1 MSTTPP
7 CCEQLW
13 FLEPHAVACKSA
25 PMPSPDSGFVRVR
38 SHCSA
43 ISAGTEM
50 LVYRGELP
58 QEIALDALL
67 DNMQD
72 RPAYPLQYGYACVGT
87 VEALGEGVAPQW
99 LGRRVFA
106 FTPHASHFLSEPE
119 HLIPLPDSV
128 NFEDAVFLANMETAV
143 NLVQDGRALLGER
156 AVVLGQ
162 GIVGLLVTALLARFP
177 LAELIVVDGID
188 ARRELATALG
198 AKHVFEPQQLEAMN
212 VALGAEGA
220 DLLFELSGSPLALN
234 LAIDLSGFGS
244 RIVVGSWYGT
254 KSAPIALGGKAHRN
268 RLQIS
273 TSQVSSIDPS
283 LSARWD
289 KTRRFEV
296 VWEMLREL
304 RPSKLVS
311 HRVALRDAGLI
322 YKQLHEAPEEFV
334 QALFVYQ

>member
-1 MSTTPP
+1 MPTTPQS
-7 CCEQLW
+7 CEQLW
-13 FLEPHAVACKSA
+13 FLEPQTVACKST
-25 PMPSPDSGFVRVR
+25 PMSSPDSGFVRVR

-58 QEIALDALL
+58 QELALDAVLE
-67 DNMQD
+67 NMQE
-72 RPAYPLQYGYACVGT
+72 PPTYPLQYGYACVGT
-87 VEALGEGVAPQW
+87 VEALGEDVAPQW

-106 FTPHASHFLSEPE
+106 FTPHASHFLSEPR

-128 NFEDAVFLANMETAV
+128 SFEDAVFLANMETAV

-177 LAELIVVDGID
+177 LAQLIAVDSIG
-188 ARRELATALG
+188 ARLELAIEFG
-198 AKHVFEPQQLEAMN
+198 AQHVFEPQQVETMN
-212 VALGAEGA
+212 AALGGEGA
-220 DLLFELSGSPLALN
+220 DLLFELSGAPQALN
-234 LAIDLSGFGS
+234 LAIDLSGFCS

-254 KSAPIALGGKAHRN
+254 KTAPIALGGKAHRN
-268 RLQIS
+268 RLQIT
-273 TSQVSSIDPS
+273 TSQVSSIDPG

-289 KTRRFEV
+289 KARRFEV

-304 RPSKLVS
+304 QPSQLVS
-311 HRVALRDAGLI
+311 HRVALRDAAAV
-322 YKQLHEAPEEFV
+322 YKQLHEAPEAIT